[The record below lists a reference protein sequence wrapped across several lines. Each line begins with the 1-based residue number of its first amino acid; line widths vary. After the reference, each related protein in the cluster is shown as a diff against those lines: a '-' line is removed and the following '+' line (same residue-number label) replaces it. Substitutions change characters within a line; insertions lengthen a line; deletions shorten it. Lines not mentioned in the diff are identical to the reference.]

1 MNRALGTFAFVLSC
15 FAFSCGKSKPSET
28 EIVVGAFLSET
39 GGDATFGKDTRSG
52 IELAVDEVNKAG
64 GVRGKKVKVIYEDDK
79 SNPTEASNK
88 VRQLIDRDKVI
99 AILGEVAS
107 SRSLAGGAIAQQK
120 KIPMVTPSSTAV
132 EVTKGR
138 DFVFRACF
146 TDEQQGDVAARFVA
160 ETLKKKKAAILF
172 AAQDDY
178 SAGLARTFR
187 THFTKAGGEIVIE
200 KGFQNNETNF
210 ATYMDQIKT
219 ANPEVIFA
227 PVYYKE
233 MANIA
238 REAKR
243 NGMPGSMFVGSD
255 GWDSPDLLAAT
266 KAQRKLFFNLR
277 SMKASLAQD
286 VDSRQGFNTLGPE
299 EVKAVARQLGVKPEE
314 VIEMETRL
322 TGADVSLEPLSD
334 DDEDSYAPIAYLAAD
349 KNAEPSAII
358 ERKEYDRLQDEGLRT
373 ALAAL
378 DDRSRDIVQRR
389 WLVADG
395 EEAAT
400 LHELAAEYGIS
411 AERIRQIEVKAMQ
424 KMKTR
429 LLAA

>member
-266 KAQRKLFFNLR
+266 K
-277 SMKASLAQD
+277 
-286 VDSRQGFNTLGPE
+286 GGE
-299 EVKAVARQLGVKPEE
+299 
-314 VIEMETRL
+314 
-322 TGADVSLEPLSD
+322 LEG
-334 DDEDSYAPIAYLAAD
+334 AYLTDLYAAD
-349 KNAEPSAII
+349 APWENGKIFVKSFTERFKRDPNSLSAQGYDAAKMLFDAIGRSKDGTPDAIRVALSETKNFPGAAGNITIDAERNANKPVV
-358 ERKEYDRLQDEGLRT
+358 
-373 ALAAL
+373 
-378 DDRSRDIVQRR
+378 IVQIK
-389 WLVADG
+389 G
-395 EEAAT
+395 GKFT
-400 LHELAAEYGIS
+400 YFSELLS
-411 AERIRQIEVKAMQ
+411 K
-424 KMKTR
+424 
-429 LLAA
+429 